1 MSPTTLSSV
10 ASFSVIALAAYCFFR
25 YFQWGN
31 RCTRSL
37 PLPPGPRPIPL
48 LGNVHQLPM
57 DFPYLQFRKWGQMFG
72 DVFCLKVFRRPTLVI
87 NSIHVAKELLAHRG
101 AKYSD
106 RFSSHLIT
114 VMGFEVATAFLGYGD
129 TWRRHRKLMQVGL
142 GDQDALARLRPVQQR
157 EIVGLLSR
165 LSQDPDAFDSHL
177 KHFTAALIMGS
188 AYGETEDE
196 NILRYAETI
205 LHTLVTVI
213 TTPTAVVLDFLP
225 FSKYVPSWVLSG
237 LFNAGL
243 LKTRPLLVHV
253 MDSAFEDARTRTAA
267 ALGKDKASFVAIAT
281 EAQTLK
287 SDTNSDND
295 IKVAA
300 FTMFIGQSNSRSF
313 SAITLNS
320 FLVQMVTHQDVYAKA
335 QRSID
340 EVVGKERLPDLSDR
354 NSLPYVDAILKEV
367 YRLINLGIPRRLMDD
382 DEYRGYHIPKGTSV
396 IANIWQMGR
405 DSNYYKDPDTFN
417 PDRFIDPKPGS
428 LVELDPREYIF
439 SFGRRICPGQ
449 RFGDDSMWWTI
460 ASIIATFNVKKALDA
475 DGKKITP
482 SMTVLPGLTSH
493 IQQFPCSIQPRSQ
506 RALELIA
513 ESAIHLE

>member
-1 MSPTTLSSV
+1 
-10 ASFSVIALAAYCFFR
+10 
-25 YFQWGN
+25 
-31 RCTRSL
+31 
-37 PLPPGPRPIPL
+37 
-48 LGNVHQLPM
+48 
-57 DFPYLQFRKWGQMFG
+57 
-72 DVFCLKVFRRPTLVI
+72 
-87 NSIHVAKELLAHRG
+87 
-101 AKYSD
+101 
-106 RFSSHLIT
+106 
-114 VMGFEVATAFLGYGD
+114 
-129 TWRRHRKLMQVGL
+129 
-142 GDQDALARLRPVQQR
+142 
-157 EIVGLLSR
+157 
-165 LSQDPDAFDSHL
+165 
-177 KHFTAALIMGS
+177 MGS

-225 FSKYVPSWVLSG
+225 FSKYMPSWVLSG

-253 MDSAFEDARTRTAA
+253 MDSAFEDARTAA

-313 SAITLNS
+313 SGRSLTSTPPVAGYEALAITLNS

-367 YRLINLGIPRRLMDD
+367 YRINPPLPISIPRRLMDD

-417 PDRFIDPKPGS
+417 PERFIAPKPGS